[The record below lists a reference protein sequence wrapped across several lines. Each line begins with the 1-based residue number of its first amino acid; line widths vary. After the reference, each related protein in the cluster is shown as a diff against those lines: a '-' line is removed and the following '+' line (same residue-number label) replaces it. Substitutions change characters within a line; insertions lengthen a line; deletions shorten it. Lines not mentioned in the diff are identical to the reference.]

1 MIHKHLLDNG
11 IRVLAERIPSVK
23 SVAIGL
29 WVNIGSRDE
38 KPTEHGMSHFLEHM
52 FFKGT
57 KRRSAKEIALEI
69 DSIGGEMNA
78 FTSRE
83 MTTFY
88 VKVLDE
94 HLPEAIDIL
103 SDNFLYSQ
111 FDPEE
116 IEKEQQVVLEE
127 IKMVEDDP
135 EDLVHELHLKDM
147 WKGNALA
154 RPILGTPESVSSF
167 TQRKILKFIARTY
180 DPHKMVISVA
190 GRFDQDPLMKRLQDT
205 FGQYSAYECDIKAR
219 RPAKIKSSVLIK
231 EKDFEQ
237 VHLCIGSGGLAQA
250 DPDRYVLYLLSTI
263 LGGGMSSR
271 LFQEVREN
279 RGWAYSIYS
288 SPSSYQNEGLFTVYA
303 GTSPQNAPKVVDVIL
318 EELKGIKDLAVDH
331 AELSRAKNHIKGSM
345 ILGME
350 STSNRMSRLAK
361 EELYFGRNFSM
372 REVTQEINRVTS
384 KQIQTLANKLFTP
397 KTLTLTALGRIEAG
411 AFPNKLTV

>member
-38 KPTEHGMSHFLEHM
+38 KPAEHGMSHFLEHM

-94 HLPEAIDIL
+94 HLPKAIDIL
-103 SDNFLYSQ
+103 SDNFLDSQ
-111 FDPEE
+111 FEPEE
-116 IEKEQQVVLEE
+116 IEKERQVVLEE

-167 TQRKILKFIARTY
+167 TQRKILKFLARTY
-180 DPHKMVISVA
+180 DPRKMVISVA
-190 GRFDQDPLMKRLQDT
+190 GRFDHAALMKLLQAS
-205 FGQYSAYECDIKAR
+205 FGRYAAYETEIKDR
-219 RPAKIKSSVLIK
+219 KPAKIKPSILVK

-237 VHLCIGSGGLAQA
+237 VHLCLGTGGLAQA
-250 DPDRYVLYLLSTI
+250 DPERYVLYLLSTI

-303 GTSPQNAPKVVDVIL
+303 GTSSENAPKVVDLIL
-318 EELKGIKDLAVDH
+318 KELKEIKDITIDPS
-331 AELSRAKNHIKGSM
+331 ELNRAKNHIKGSM

-361 EELYFGRNFSM
+361 EEIYFGQNFSM
-372 REVTQEINRVTS
+372 REVTREINRVTP
-384 KQIQTLANKLFTP
+384 KQIQTLANQLFTP
-397 KTLTLTALGRIEAG
+397 KTLTLTALGRINAEA
-411 AFPNKLTV
+411 FCEKLSL

>member
-1 MIHKHLLDNG
+1 MIHKHVLDNG
-11 IRVLAERIPSVK
+11 IRVLAEKIPSVK

-38 KPTEHGMSHFLEHM
+38 TPAEHGMSHFLEHM

-94 HLPEAIDIL
+94 HLPQAIDLL
-103 SDNFLYSQ
+103 SDNFLHSQ

-116 IEKEQQVVLEE
+116 VEKEQQVVLEE

-135 EDLVHELHLKDM
+135 EDLVHELHLKEM
-147 WKGNALA
+147 WHGNPLA
-154 RPILGTPESVSSF
+154 RPILGTPKSVSSF
-167 TQRKILKFIARTY
+167 TQRKILKYIARTY
-180 DPHKMVISVA
+180 DPGKMVISVA
-190 GRFDQDPLMKRLQDT
+190 GRFDHDVLMKLLQDT
-205 FGQYSAYECDIKAR
+205 FGQYSACETDIKAR
-219 RPAKIKSSVLIK
+219 KLAKIKPSVLVK
-231 EKDFEQ
+231 QKDFEQ
-237 VHLCIGSGGLAQA
+237 VHLCLGTGGLRQT
-250 DPDRYVLYLLSTI
+250 DTDRYTLYLLSTI

-288 SPSSYQNEGLFTVYA
+288 SPSSYQNEGLFTIYA
-303 GTSPQNAPKVVDVIL
+303 GTSPENVTKVVETIL
-318 EELKGIKDLAVDH
+318 KELKTIKEISVDH
-331 AELSRAKNHIKGSM
+331 AELNRVKNHIKGSI

-361 EELYFGRNFSM
+361 EEIYFGRNFSTG
-372 REVTQEINRVTS
+372 EVSREINRVTS
-384 KQIQTLANKLFTP
+384 KQIQTLANTLFTS
-397 KTLTLTALGRIEAG
+397 KTLTLTALGRVTSE
-411 AFPNKLTV
+411 AFPAKLSI